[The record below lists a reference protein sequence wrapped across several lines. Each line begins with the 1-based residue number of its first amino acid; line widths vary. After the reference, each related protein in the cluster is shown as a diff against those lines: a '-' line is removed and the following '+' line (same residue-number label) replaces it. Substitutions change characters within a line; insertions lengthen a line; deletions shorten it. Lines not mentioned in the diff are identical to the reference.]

1 MWALLFYWGRCGMRR
16 IRYIKGLRGWADQEG
31 RAYRGFI
38 NAVLG
43 IVSPSLTFMLWTHQS
58 EGKRH
63 D

>member
-1 MWALLFYWGRCGMRR
+1 MRR
-16 IRYIKGLRGWADQEG
+16 IRYIKDIRGWADQDG

-43 IVSPSLTFMLWTHQS
+43 IVSPSLTFMLWVYQP

-63 D
+63 A